1 MVDLLPHINDLIK
14 PLGAQIELSYNG
26 IDASIPLIVLSE
38 VDNRATVIGDAEE
51 LYSEVTIQTDVYHY
65 DEHSARTLAREAA
78 EKMTASGFRRSFSS
92 PLGED
97 GIYRYTM
104 RFSVTVDEARKMLL
118 CGGNS

>member
-1 MVDLLPHINDLIK
+1 MVDLLPHVRDILA

-26 IDASIPLIVLSE
+26 IDAAIPLIVLSE
-38 VDNRATVIGDAEE
+38 VDNRATAIADAEE

-65 DEHSARTLAREAA
+65 DEYRARTLAMEAA

-104 RFSVTVDEARKMLL
+104 RFSVTVNEARELL
-118 CGGNS
+118 FSGGN

>member
-1 MVDLLPHINDLIK
+1 MVDLLPHVNDLLK
-14 PLGAQIELSYNG
+14 PIGAQIELSYNG

-38 VDNRATVIGDAEE
+38 VDNRATVIADAEE
-51 LYSEVTIQTDVYHY
+51 LYSEVTIQTDIYHY
-65 DEHSARTLAREAA
+65 NEQSARTLALEVA

-97 GIYRYTM
+97 ELYRYTM
-104 RFSVTVDEARKMLL
+104 RFSVKVDEARKMLL